1 MSDQPTWC
9 PLFRD
14 DYKFTTP
21 FNLFKFVRDSVVNKY
36 ESWDFFL
43 SGDRGMGKSAC
54 AMSLAKMLDPNF
66 TVSHWAFTS
75 ERFIE
80 LITTHHPPG
89 TCIVF
94 DDVGTAEGSSS
105 RKWNSEGAHTLS
117 DVMQINRTDSLIT
130 IGTSLQLSRMELRL
144 REGFRVLCQPI
155 KKLTAKQT
163 GSGMAIDVEMRL
175 RTADV
180 FDDSVRYKLWRYCPG
195 GRIKYV
201 RLFHP
206 PAPIWREYQ
215 LTRREFLEHLKA
227 KRAEKAAALTELR
240 EKKAEN
246 AEKKALKATD
256 KEWAHE
262 IHVNPMNLVMY
273 RNVLKAVGTDG
284 SKDLMKKPELIQVIA
299 ATTMTKPATSEAKI
313 RKLVTAGVLTQLG
326 TYGLDGKKSFE
337 YEVSDKGLAMI
348 DKIAIPL
355 GD

>member
-1 MSDQPTWC
+1 MSDQPTWS
-9 PLFRD
+9 PLFAS
-14 DYKFTTP
+14 DYSYKTP
-21 FNLFKFVRDSVVNKY
+21 FNLFEFVRDSVVNKY

-66 TVSHWAFTS
+66 TVSHWAFTA
-75 ERFIE
+75 ERFID
-80 LITTHHPPG
+80 LITTRHPPG

-105 RKWNSEGAHTLS
+105 RKWNSDGAHTLS

-163 GSGMAIDVEMRL
+163 GYGMAIDVEMRL

-180 FDDSVRYKLWRYCPG
+180 FDDSVRYKLWRYCQG

-206 PAPIWREYQ
+206 PAPMWREYQ
-215 LTRREFLEHLKA
+215 TTRKDFLEHLKSI
-227 KRAEKAAALTELR
+227 RAEKAAAAAER
-240 EKKAEN
+240 KEKKAEN
-246 AEKKALKATD
+246 AIEKAKTATDGQWAKALHCQKSNYKVYKNLFKRIEQTGQLEKSVFVTMVADASAVSEKTATRKILDWCTDGLVRKGRTFKDDGRPDSHIYEITD
-256 KEWAHE
+256 KG
-262 IHVNPMNLVMY
+262 
-273 RNVLKAVGTDG
+273 R
-284 SKDLMKKPELIQVIA
+284 DLINNRPILE
-299 ATTMTKPATSEAKI
+299 
-313 RKLVTAGVLTQLG
+313 
-326 TYGLDGKKSFE
+326 D
-337 YEVSDKGLAMI
+337 
-348 DKIAIPL
+348 
-355 GD
+355 